1 MCGDR
6 DRGVCAVAFNDAELK
21 LIDATVGE
29 LCRNSSPLEHRDE
42 LRCVYDIE
50 GHAASVFEERPPWDG
65 SPGDWTRAGVARFRY
80 FRSRGEWTLYWM
92 RADLRW
98 HVFDAAPPTS
108 NLAALVAIVEENR
121 YGAFWG

>member
-1 MCGDR
+1 M
-6 DRGVCAVAFNDAELK
+6 AVAFGELELK

-29 LCRNSSPLEHRDE
+29 LCRDSSPPEHRDE

-50 GHAASVFEERPPWDG
+50 GHAVSVFEERPPWDG

-80 FRSRGEWTLYWM
+80 FRSRGEWALYWM
-92 RADLRW
+92 RADLEW
-98 HVFDAAPPTS
+98 HVFDAVPPTS
-108 NLAALVAIVEENR
+108 DLAALVAIVDENR